1 MMIKETSQP
10 YEYYS
15 TVMEKQVDWLWYP
28 FIPYGKLTLL
38 QGDPGEGKSTFIL
51 NIVLP
56 NGIKVSE
63 PITVIYQCAE
73 DSLQD
78 TIKPRLVEAGAD
90 CNRVAFIVD
99 TDQSLSIDDMRIE
112 HCIKA
117 TGAKLFV
124 LDPLQAYIKQ
134 DGDLQSATRM
144 RSLMRRLSAVAEE
157 YNCAIMLIGHLNKT
171 AGGTSLYR
179 GLGSIDIAAMIPF
192 LLKNMIIRF
201 SGLAI

>member
-38 QGDPGEGKSTFIL
+38 QGDPGEGKSTFII
-51 NIVLP
+51 NIAAALTTGGMLP

-99 TDQSLSIDDMRIE
+99 TDQSLSMMICELSIVSKQPVQSYSYS
-112 HCIKA
+112 ILY
-117 TGAKLFV
+117 KL
-124 LDPLQAYIKQ
+124 I
-134 DGDLQSATRM
+134 SNRM
-144 RSLMRRLSAVAEE
+144 EIFRVQ
-157 YNCAIMLIGHLNKT
+157 
-171 AGGTSLYR
+171 R
-179 GLGSIDIAAMIPF
+179 GCEA
-192 LLKNMIIRF
+192 
-201 SGLAI
+201 